1 MLQHALVTPQAVE
14 RAHALD
20 AAVVAWTVDATQDVE
35 RVVAA
40 GVDGIVS
47 NDPAKLLATL
57 AA

>member
-1 MLQHALVTPQAVE
+1 M
-14 RAHALD
+14 D
-20 AAVVAWTVDATQDVE
+20 AAVLAWTVDAESDVE
-35 RVVAA
+35 RVLAA